1 MKLGEKAG
9 GRANNFD
16 VLRLAAAAMVLVS
29 HSFVLSGGDEPR
41 LGGIALGTFG
51 VVVFFAI
58 SGFLIARSWTGG
70 PALRGYTVKRA
81 LRIIPGL
88 VLALVA
94 CAYLLGALVTTLSP
108 SAYLGSFEPLDYV
121 LGNLASVAT
130 GGLAGDIVY
139 DLPGVF
145 ASNPVPDSVNG
156 SLWTL
161 PVEIQAYALVAALGA
176 LGLLARGMGALAV
189 AGVALL
195 ALDGVGVDLP
205 LAGRLIQERPE
216 SVLLLATFA
225 VGALMWSRR
234 DEVPLRLDAGLV
246 VLVVWLGRTG
256 HATRRG
262 SHRRSRFRTSCCS
275 PPTGRRRLS
284 RARLVTET
292 CHTGS
297 MCSRSPFSRR
307 SSSRGAAPDP
317 VRPCCRQLPS
327 RLPMLLAFASWRAV
341 EAPALRLKGRL
352 AAPRP
357 RAPSQVAPATAGDRP
372 PRSWL

>member
-205 LAGRLIQERPE
+205 LAGRLVQERPE

-246 VLVVWLGRTG
+246 VLVVWLGALATPLGAAATALAFPYLVLLAAYRSSPALAR
-256 HATRRG
+256 ATRHG
-262 SHRRSRFRTSCCS
+262 DVSYGLYVFAF
-275 PPTGRRRLS
+275 PVQQAIILAWGGAGP
-284 RARLVTET
+284 
-292 CHTGS
+292 
-297 MCSRSPFSRR
+297 
-307 SSSRGAAPDP
+307 GAA
-317 VRPCCRQLPS
+317 VLSAIALPITY
-327 RLPMLLAFASWRAV
+327 LLAFASWRAV

>member
-16 VLRLAAAAMVLVS
+16 FLRLAAAAMVLVS

-58 SGFLIARSWTGG
+58 SGFLISRSWTGG

-145 ASNPVPDSVNG
+145 ASNPVDSVNG

-161 PVEIQAYALVAALGA
+161 PVEIQAYALVAALGVF
-176 LGLLARGMGALAV
+176 GLLARGMGALAV

-195 ALDGVGVDLP
+195 ALDGIGVDLP

-234 DEVPLRLDAGLV
+234 DEVPLRLDAGLIV
-246 VLVVWLGRTG
+246 FAVWLGALATPLGAAATALAFPYLVLLAAYRSSPALA
-256 HATRRG
+256 HATRHG
-262 SHRRSRFRTSCCS
+262 DVSYGLYVFAF
-275 PPTGRRRLS
+275 PVQQAIILAWGGAGP
-284 RARLVTET
+284 
-292 CHTGS
+292 
-297 MCSRSPFSRR
+297 
-307 SSSRGAAPDP
+307 GAA
-317 VRPCCRQLPS
+317 VLSAIALPITYA
-327 RLPMLLAFASWRAV
+327 LAFVSWRAV

-352 AAPRP
+352 AASRP
-357 RAPSQVAPATAGDRP
+357 RAPSQVAPAAAGDRP